1 MVIKYFLSGFFV
13 KILAG
18 FDDTMTRIPI
28 MSYMTK
34 TKKGRIA
41 FACGIFIAVTLV
53 MIFAFLFASVIK
65 AIPYANYISAGLIF
79 LLAMSI
85 QFDLLIQKPKKG
97 IRKKLLRIKKVSIKR
112 FFTLM
117 GFGFITAFITIIDDT
132 IAYSGLFLNTL
143 SNPVPVIAG
152 IFFGTILQLTVIV
165 YFSQKFSKLKYKKEV
180 TVFGLVL
187 LSLLIAM
194 GFL

>member
-28 MSYMTK
+28 MAYMTK
-34 TKKGRIA
+34 TQKGRIA
-41 FACGIFIAVTLV
+41 FAFGIFIAVTLV

-85 QFDLLIQKPKKG
+85 QFDLLIQKPKRK
-97 IRKKLLRIKKVSIKR
+97 ITKKLRHAQRVSIKR
-112 FFTLM
+112 FFKLI
-117 GFGFITAFITIIDDT
+117 GFGFLTAFITIIDDT

-165 YFSQKFSKLKYKKEV
+165 YFSQKFSKLKYKKEI

-194 GFL
+194 KFL

>member
-1 MVIKYFLSGFFV
+1 MWVKYFLSGFFV

-28 MSYMTK
+28 MAHMTK

-41 FACGIFIAVTLV
+41 FALGIFIAVTLV

-65 AIPYANYISAGLIF
+65 AIPYSNYISAGLIF

-85 QFDLLIQKPKKG
+85 QFDLFIQKPKKE
-97 IRKKLLRIKKVSIKR
+97 IRKKLYHVQRVSIKR
-112 FFTLM
+112 FFKLIGL
-117 GFGFITAFITIIDDT
+117 GFLTAFITIIDDT

-143 SNPVPVIAG
+143 SNPVPVIVG

-165 YFSQKFSKLKYKKEV
+165 YFAQKFTKLKYKKEI

-194 GFL
+194 KFL

>member
-28 MSYMTK
+28 MANMTR
-34 TKKGRIA
+34 TQKGRIA
-41 FACGIFIAVTLV
+41 FAIGIFIAIMIVMTLAF
-53 MIFAFLFASVIK
+53 IFASSIK
-65 AIPYANYISAGLIF
+65 SIPYASYISAGLIF

-85 QFDLLIQKPKKG
+85 QFDLFTEKPKKE
-97 IRKKLLRIKKVSIKR
+97 IRKKLEHVERVSIER
-112 FFTLM
+112 FFKLI
-117 GFGFITAFITIIDDT
+117 GFGFLTAFATIIDDT

-143 SNPVPVIAG
+143 SNPIWVIAG
-152 IFFGTILQLTVIV
+152 ILAGTILQLTVIV
-165 YFSQKFSKLKYKKEV
+165 YFSSKFARIKYKKEI

-194 GFL
+194 GTL